1 MQTAKRFDLFTPG
14 GALILR
20 VYLTEEE
27 YPSPKQTDPA
37 PKQQEPASP
46 SLNEKPQGGG
56 NGERMTSPQRR
67 KLFRVLAMR
76 GIEGEKAHD
85 ELKKLFRAASLDFVG
100 KYEASQMIDHLIRED
115 KGGNGHGPSL

>member
-27 YPSPKQTDPA
+27 YPPPKALAQPE
-37 PKQQEPASP
+37 PHQEPATPLSKD
-46 SLNEKPQGGG
+46 SRESES

-76 GIEGEKAHD
+76 GIEGEKAHE
-85 ELKKLFRAASLDFVG
+85 ELKKLFHVDTLNIVG
-100 KYEASQMIDHLIRED
+100 KMEASRMIDHLIKED
-115 KGGNGHGPSL
+115 AGGNGHGSSL